1 MLRAAFAVALQLTAH
16 PAHVWRIIGIGLPH
30 SVRVVQELLI
40 QLKAV
45 GTRLTGKVPVKDS
58 T

>member
-1 MLRAAFAVALQLTAH
+1 MLRAAFAVAPQLTAH
-16 PAHVWRIIGIGLPH
+16 PAHAWRTIGIWLPH